1 MIYVYDGTWNGMM
14 TLVHRTARDGIL
26 PDDILRSSP
35 NGASGVLLES
45 TEVRSDP
52 SLAEATAAV
61 LENRLGRRWLSEAC
75 LALMSEQEGIDLA
88 VWRCFFRLWKEGI
101 GAAADLADRNLS

>member
-14 TLVHRTARDGIL
+14 TLVHRTARDGAL
-26 PDDILRSSP
+26 PDDILRFSP
-35 NGASGVLLES
+35 NGSSGVLLDS

-61 LENRLGRRWLSEAC
+61 LEERLGRRWMSEAS
-75 LALMSEQEGIDLA
+75 LALMSEEKGIDLA
-88 VWRCFFRLWKEGI
+88 VWRCLSRLWKEARGTS
-101 GAAADLADRNLS
+101 LLRRLMQ

>member
-61 LENRLGRRWLSEAC
+61 LENRLGRR
-75 LALMSEQEGIDLA
+75 
-88 VWRCFFRLWKEGI
+88 
-101 GAAADLADRNLS
+101 

>member
-35 NGASGVLLES
+35 NGASGVLLEN
-45 TEVRSDP
+45 TE
-52 SLAEATAAV
+52 
-61 LENRLGRRWLSEAC
+61 
-75 LALMSEQEGIDLA
+75 
-88 VWRCFFRLWKEGI
+88 
-101 GAAADLADRNLS
+101 